1 MFLLCARC
9 SRVLQS
15 KMIQRIIR
23 TESGGFRAA
32 GLCAAC
38 ADRHDSEQKRQ
49 DFWQMLFGIA
59 SVVLV
64 FALASYLLLRY
75 L

>member
-15 KMIQRIIR
+15 KTVQRIIR
-23 TESGGFRAA
+23 TESGGLRAA

-38 ADRHDSEQKRQ
+38 ADRHDLEQKRQ
-49 DFWQMLFGIA
+49 DWRMLLGIVA
-59 SVVLV
+59 VALV
-64 FALASYLLLRY
+64 FALAAYLLFYY